1 MRIAFLYLMR
11 DRRKIMR
18 ETKINNKVSDKYES
32 ERNYHSIVSGVSADK
47 LNAEEMDLYRF
58 MVGGMQAK

>member
-1 MRIAFLYLMR
+1 
-11 DRRKIMR
+11 MR
-18 ETKINNKVSDKYES
+18 ESKMNKKSDKYENT
-32 ERNYHSIVSGVSADK
+32 RNYHSIVSGVSADK

>member
-1 MRIAFLYLMR
+1 
-11 DRRKIMR
+11 MR
-18 ETKINNKVSDKYES
+18 ETKINNKRSGNFEHTY
-32 ERNYHSIVSGVSADK
+32 NYHSVVSGVSADK